1 MVVLYFKLVYNIRTM
16 SFTRKIKKGE
26 HIYLAEV
33 ENKWINGKVVQK
45 HIRYIGKEVDGK
57 TILSSSMSNIE
68 IDHVK
73 LFGPLFVLNHLAR
86 EITLDEHLGEY
97 ADEILSLVYAHC
109 LDYKSINQME
119 RWFKR
124 TDLNMM
130 LKIDNLTEERLLKAL
145 DTIESFDLQ
154 KVQKS
159 IFESVQSLYQ
169 LKDSG
174 IVYDVTN
181 TYLYGK
187 KCSLGKLGH
196 DKEGVKG
203 RPLIQIGLGVTKNEG
218 IPVFHKTF
226 HGNIHDART
235 LDDLITSFSENKIKT
250 VLIVFDRGITS
261 KKSLKNLK
269 KLNYDVVCGVAIH
282 SNLKVTLR
290 SVIKKKQFI
299 LLDNRV
305 QLNENIFYVITQPHE
320 LGEVKGTL
328 AWCYNE
334 KQQRDLRESRY
345 DEITNAQKLIA
356 ENNPIKP
363 GLEKF
368 FDKERKLIR
377 RKLTEAEE
385 FDGYS
390 CIFSTRRL
398 SKNQILKIYF
408 GEKDIVEKAFQN
420 IKGIVRIRPIR
431 HWLYNRVIAHIFIC
445 YLSYLLLSLLKFRL
459 KKISTSAND
468 ALIELDTMYKVY
480 IRDEKKGFSLS
491 RTVALTKKQEKILKT
506 IDSQLIKS

>member
-1 MVVLYFKLVYNIRTM
+1 M
-16 SFTRKIKKGE
+16 SFTRKIRKGD
-26 HIYLAEV
+26 HIYLDEV

-45 HIRYIGKEVDGK
+45 HIKYIGREVDGK
-57 TILSSSMSNIE
+57 TILSSSISNIE

-73 LFGPLFVLNHLAR
+73 LYGPLLVLNHLAS
-86 EITLDEHLGEY
+86 EIRLDEHLGQY

-130 LKIDNLTEERLLKAL
+130 LNIEKLTEDRLLKAL
-145 DTIESFDLQ
+145 DSIEDCDLQ
-154 KVQKS
+154 KLQKS
-159 IFESVQSLYQ
+159 IFESVRSYYQ
-169 LKDSG
+169 LKDTG
-174 IVYDVTN
+174 IIYDVTN

-187 KCSLGKLGH
+187 KCPLGKLGN

-203 RPLIQIGLGVTKNEG
+203 RALIQIGLGVTRNEG

-235 LDDLITSFSENKIKT
+235 LHDLITSFSENKIKSGF
-250 VLIVFDRGITS
+250 IIFDRGITS
-261 KKSLKNLK
+261 QKTLQNLEKLKF
-269 KLNYDVVCGVAIH
+269 DVLCGVAIRT
-282 SNLKVTLR
+282 NFKKILR
-290 SVIKKKQFI
+290 SIIKKRQFI
-299 LLDNRV
+299 QLDNRV
-305 QLNENIFYVITQPHE
+305 RLNKNIFYVITQPYE
-320 LGEVKGTL
+320 MGEVEGTL

-345 DEITNAQKLIA
+345 DEITNAQKLIS
-356 ENNPIKP
+356 ENKPIKP

-368 FDKERKLIR
+368 FDKEKKLIR

-390 CIFSTRRL
+390 CIFSTKRL
-398 SKNQILKIYF
+398 SKKEMLRIYF
-408 GEKDIVEKAFQN
+408 GDKDLVEKAFQS
-420 IKGIVRIRPIR
+420 IKGVVRIQPIR

-445 YLSYLLLSLLKFRL
+445 YLSYLLLSLLKYRL
-459 KKISTSAND
+459 KKISMSPID

-480 IRDEKKGFSLS
+480 IRDTKKDFSLS
-491 RTVALTKKQEKILKT
+491 RTVTLTKKQEKILNT
-506 IDSQLIKS
+506 IDRQLMKT